1 MLRNNFSEGVIP
13 VIFIAVWAIMFIG
26 IASFIVISI
35 VRNVRKNAENAR
47 MPQETLH
54 ARVVAKRTNVWG
66 DHATTSYYVTFELD
80 TRERAELKLSGAQ
93 YGMLAEGDD
102 GMLTYQGDR
111 FLEFQ
116 RNYI

>member
-1 MLRNNFSEGVIP
+1 MRGFFHSAPTGFV
-13 VIFIAVWAIMFIG
+13 IMFCL
-26 IASFIVISI
+26 IS
-35 VRNVRKNAENAR
+35 
-47 MPQETLH
+47 L
-54 ARVVAKRTNVWG
+54 
-66 DHATTSYYVTFELD
+66 
-80 TRERAELKLSGAQ
+80 AELKLSGAQ

>member
-1 MLRNNFSEGVIP
+1 
-13 VIFIAVWAIMFIG
+13 MFCLISLAG
-26 IASFIVISI
+26 IAIFSYVISI
-35 VRNVRKNAENAR
+35 FIRSAKHNLQVRK
-47 MPQETLH
+47 MPHQTTH
-54 ARVVAKRTNVWG
+54 ARVVAKRTEVWG
-66 DHATTSYYVTFELD
+66 DNSYTNYYTTFEFD
-80 TRERAELKLSGAQ
+80 SRERAELKLSGAQ